1 MREGVHLWR
10 RAPRHRHR
18 KMKSKFAFILKNLA
32 ELKNC
37 LPYGLLNF
45 FFNMG
50 NNNSAITKH
59 RLGLP

>member
-1 MREGVHLWR
+1 MSTFLHLCR

-18 KMKSKFAFILKNLA
+18 KMKSKFDFILKNLA

-45 FFNMG
+45 FL
-50 NNNSAITKH
+50 IWVIIIQ
-59 RLGLP
+59 RLRSIA

>member
-1 MREGVHLWR
+1 MSVFLHLCR

-18 KMKSKFAFILKNLA
+18 KMKSKFDFILKNLA

-59 RLGLP
+59 RWGLP